1 MHRVDK
7 VTLKLYFSFAKSG
20 KLERALDVTHQLRL
34 EKSFDI
40 ALKAADQL
48 NHRTLSNR
56 IHELQDVELNLIG
69 INDFLNDE
77 SSGAH
82 TTIVRITGS
91 GEERFRMYNKLEVS
105 MVESW
110 DLQIQ

>member
-20 KLERALDVTHQLRL
+20 KFERALDVTHQLRL

-48 NHRTLSNR
+48 NHRTLSSR
-56 IHELQDVELNLIG
+56 IHELQYVELNLIS
-69 INDFLNDE
+69 INDFLNDK
-77 SSGAH
+77 SSSAH
-82 TTIVRITGS
+82 TTIVCITGS
-91 GEERFRMYNKLEVS
+91 SKEIFMMYNKLEVS